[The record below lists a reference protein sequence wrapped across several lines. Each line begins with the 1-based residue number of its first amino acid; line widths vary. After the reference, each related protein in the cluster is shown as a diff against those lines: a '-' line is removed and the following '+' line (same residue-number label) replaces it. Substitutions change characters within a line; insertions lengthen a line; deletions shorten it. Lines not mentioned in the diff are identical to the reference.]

1 MDREELLSEIL
12 RVAREMIRAEGSS
25 ILLADDETGDLIF
38 TNTSSGEDDYL
49 IGQRVPRGKG
59 IAGKVASSGKAEIV
73 NDVRNNPHF
82 FSEIDQRSSF
92 TTRNILCLPMTVF
105 DRLVGV
111 LEVVNTIDRDSF
123 SELDFLTAQYIAE
136 QAAIALSSRQ
146 LIDDLNARVLE
157 LETLYNISQSIALA
171 GTYDFILSWILRAL
185 ADSLKVRRALIV
197 MKHGS
202 GNDLKVEATLNI
214 DTMTDERQLLNCR
227 GILMN
232 ILQSGDPFIST
243 DKRKQTLLD
252 CQEETALKSSSF
264 IAVPVINKGVPIGVM
279 CIMEKINGDP
289 FTSFDLRLVT
299 TVGSQVAESYQNMI
313 NQKRIEAQKMLD
325 REIDIAARIQ
335 KRTLPSIPEEVQGH
349 SLKAWYSP
357 ARIVGG
363 DFYDFFQDDDGSYA
377 VLIADIS
384 GKGIP
389 AAVFMGSARNLIRSE
404 RPMMKNPAAFIQK
417 INSKIFEDSESGMF
431 ITLFYAYVDVNEEKM
446 TCVSAGHNPQLLLNT
461 RTGAWQSLKGKG
473 RALGL
478 LPDTEYEE
486 QTIPYEKDDM
496 LVLFTDGV
504 VESLGGEELDIRQGE
519 ERLIKILLQ
528 SPDNLDDIIQN
539 LDVLRIK
546 SPLDDDLK
554 DDFTLLLVRFH

>member
-38 TNTSSGEDDYL
+38 TNTSAGEDDYL

-73 NDVRNNPHF
+73 NDVRNHPDF
-82 FSEIDQRSSF
+82 FSDIDQGSSF

-111 LEVVNTIDRDSF
+111 LEVVNIIDRDSF
-123 SELDFLTAQYIAE
+123 SELDFMKAQYIAE

-171 GTYDFILSWILRAL
+171 GTYDFIQSWILRAL
-185 ADSLKVRRALIV
+185 SDSLKIRRAFIA
-197 MKHGS
+197 MKYGS
-202 GNDLKVEATLNI
+202 EKDLKVEATLNI
-214 DTMTDERQLLNCR
+214 DEMMDESVLLNCR
-227 GILMN
+227 GVVMDILR
-232 ILQSGDPFIST
+232 SGDPYIT
-243 DKRKQTLLD
+243 TEKREQNLLL
-252 CQEETALKSSSF
+252 CENEVALRSSSF

-279 CIMEKINGDP
+279 CVMEKSNDDS

-363 DFYDFFQDDDGSYA
+363 DFYDFFQDDDGSYG

-404 RPMMKNPAAFIQK
+404 RPMMKSPAAFIKK

-431 ITLFYAYVDVNEEKM
+431 ITLFYAYVDVEEKRV
-446 TCVSAGHNPQLLLNT
+446 TFVSAGHNPQLLLNSK
-461 RTGAWQSLKGKG
+461 TGSWQSLKGKG

-486 QTIPYEKDDM
+486 QTIPFDRDDM

-504 VESLGGEELDIRQGE
+504 VESLGGEDLDILRGE
-519 ERLIKILLQ
+519 ERLVTILMN
-528 SPDNLDDIIQN
+528 SPENLEDIIQE
-539 LDVLRIK
+539 LDILRIK